1 MRIHSTGIQATNWIG
16 STIIGKWNKKTY
28 QIIKVLGSGA
38 TGTVFLAKTKEGQ
51 VALKMSENSIS
62 ISSEVT
68 VFKKLSKVQGLKLGP
83 YLLDID
89 DFLDKKTNTTIYFYT
104 MEYIIGLPFLDYLQ
118 KREKEWMHL
127 FISQLLSQLD
137 LLHKAGYVFGDLK
150 PDNLLICD
158 SPPKVRLL
166 DVGGITQFGRSIKEF
181 TEFFDRG
188 YWELG
193 NRKAE
198 ISYDLFSVAMIIIN
212 CHYPNKFGKKGY
224 SLNLLKQKI
233 KEDRNLI
240 GFENVLINALTGKY
254 QSASDMKVEWLN
266 ILNNGIK
273 TDQKTVGKQKN
284 NNQSFDKINVTRSS
298 SLNIKSNIKVKK
310 KKNKMFR
317 TLETILLVVS
327 IVLGYILYLLNQVL

>member
-16 STIIGKWNKKTY
+16 STIVGKWNKKTY
-28 QIIKVLGSGA
+28 QIINVLGSGA
-38 TGTVFLAKTKEGQ
+38 TGTVFLAKTEKGQ

-89 DFLDKKTNTTIYFYT
+89 DFIDKKSNSTIYFYT
-104 MEYIIGLPFLDYLQ
+104 MEYIIGLPFLEYLQ

-137 LLHKAGYVFGDLK
+137 LLHKEGYVFGDLK

-224 SLNLLKQKI
+224 TLNLLKQKI
-233 KEDRNLI
+233 REDKKLI
-240 GFENVLINALTGKY
+240 KFETVLVKALTGKY
-254 QSASDMKVEWLN
+254 HSAKDMKEEWLN
-266 ILNNGIK
+266 LLNDVRKLNK
-273 TDQKTVGKQKN
+273 TTVGKHKD
-284 NNQSFDKINVTRSS
+284 NNQSFDKINATRSS
-298 SLNIKSNIKVKK
+298 SLNIKTSIKTKK

-317 TLETILLVVS
+317 TLETLLLVVS